1 MDAVQ
6 AMTGRGGWPMTVFLT
21 PDLKPFYAGTYFPPE
36 DAHGMPGFRKVLVAV
51 ANAWEHERASL
62 EEQGERVA
70 RAVTRRL
77 APSSEPLTEGVLEQA
92 VDGLRETF
100 DAEWGGFGDAP
111 KFPQPMTLDFLLRM
125 GRRGRDEAVDMARR
139 TLDRMAAGGMH
150 DQVGGGFHRYS
161 TDREWLVPHFEK
173 MLYDNAQLARVYLH
187 AHQLTGARRYR
198 EVAET
203 TLDYLLREMRHLEGG
218 FFSSQDADSAGRE
231 GTFYVWTW
239 PELAEVAG
247 EDAAR
252 RFGGTPQGNWG
263 GESGTDPAIIL
274 VDAWADVADT
284 LAYYQDRIAQE
295 GYLET
300 RDRLRER
307 REQRPRPATDDKV
320 LAAWNG
326 LAIRA
331 LAETGRVLG
340 ESKYVDAAVSAA
352 DFVVSALR
360 GDDGR
365 LLRAWRD
372 GRTSGPGYSDDYA
385 CMAAACLT
393 LYETTFDL
401 RWFEEARRLADELIR
416 LFEDPADGGFFQT
429 GTDAEAP
436 LTRPKE
442 LFDNAVPAGNSVAA
456 ETLLRL
462 ALLTGEA
469 VYERAGL
476 SALNAVGSVLPRA
489 PSMMGEALGAA
500 DLHLAEAKEVAV
512 IGDPAAPETR
522 ALLEQVWRPYR
533 PNVVVAAAAPDDDRA
548 VKTIPLLDGRP
559 QVDGRATAYVCE
571 RFACRAPVTDPR
583 ALAAEL
589 D

>member
-1 MDAVQ
+1 
-6 AMTGRGGWPMTVFLT
+6 
-21 PDLKPFYAGTYFPPE
+21 
-36 DAHGMPGFRKVLVAV
+36 
-51 ANAWEHERASL
+51 
-62 EEQGERVA
+62 
-70 RAVTRRL
+70 
-77 APSSEPLTEGVLEQA
+77 
-92 VDGLRETF
+92 
-100 DAEWGGFGDAP
+100 
-111 KFPQPMTLDFLLRM
+111 
-125 GRRGRDEAVDMARR
+125 
-139 TLDRMAAGGMH
+139 
-150 DQVGGGFHRYS
+150 
-161 TDREWLVPHFEK
+161 
-173 MLYDNAQLARVYLH
+173 
-187 AHQLTGARRYR
+187 
-198 EVAET
+198 
-203 TLDYLLREMRHLEGG
+203 
-218 FFSSQDADSAGRE
+218 
-231 GTFYVWTW
+231 
-239 PELAEVAG
+239 
-247 EDAAR
+247 
-252 RFGGTPQGNWG
+252 
-263 GESGTDPAIIL
+263 
-274 VDAWADVADT
+274 
-284 LAYYQDRIAQE
+284 
-295 GYLET
+295 
-300 RDRLRER
+300 
-307 REQRPRPATDDKV
+307 
-320 LAAWNG
+320 
-326 LAIRA
+326 
-331 LAETGRVLG
+331 
-340 ESKYVDAAVSAA
+340 
-352 DFVVSALR
+352 
-360 GDDGR
+360 
-365 LLRAWRD
+365 
-372 GRTSGPGYSDDYA
+372 
-385 CMAAACLT
+385 MAAACLT

-500 DLHLAEAKEVAV
+500 DLHLSDAREVAV